1 MKLLWLKSTS
11 HRRDS
16 VCSRVNSLLCFISW
30 PQYCPWHKVGCTG
43 KEQTATSRVLVRYK
57 SVPEVQVKLT
67 ATIALFHIS
76 QHSYLNRFPSPSNS
90 VLTHIILS
98 ARQPPNE
105 TRAAETIQLEN
116 SPRRE
121 GTSYWTH
128 LNAGHQQQK
137 HLLNHHFAPENT
149 WVCLSFTFFFFLS
162 RRSVT
167 SSFITILVQC
177 IVSSMFWSQVIY
189 SPSPSLP
196 LWGRQRDS
204 NTTIVCKVDWK
215 YDST

>member
-1 MKLLWLKSTS
+1 MLPQHRVITAWQSMKLLWLKSTS

-43 KEQTATSRVLVRYK
+43 KEQIATSRVLVRYK

-149 WVCLSFTFFFFLS
+149 W
-162 RRSVT
+162 SV
-167 SSFITILVQC
+167 
-177 IVSSMFWSQVIY
+177 
-189 SPSPSLP
+189 P
-196 LWGRQRDS
+196 
-204 NTTIVCKVDWK
+204 
-215 YDST
+215 